1 MCEFADVW
9 VCSFTIIIMAA
20 IKKEIKPQVQQQTT
34 QPTTQQNSNH
44 DIFATM
50 HQCSYCSESFFSGYS
65 LISHMRIH
73 NKGKGALVDNTTT
86 GGSAFPGFPPPSSSS
101 SSSSNVQNNQVMDYS
116 WHQGSW

>member
-1 MCEFADVW
+1 
-9 VCSFTIIIMAA
+9 MAA
-20 IKKEIKPQVQQQTT
+20 KKQVIKQEQQQQTS
-34 QPTTQQNSNH
+34 TTSNAGQQQNSNH

-73 NKGKGALVDNTTT
+73 NKGGGKAGILDNTGA

-101 SSSSNVQNNQVMDYS
+101 SSSTSNVQNNQVMDYS